1 MNLRVG
7 LGTDRHP
14 LRKNRKF
21 ILGGVQID
29 FPLGLDGHSDAD
41 VLCHAIIDSLLG
53 ASSLQDIGTHFPET
67 DEWKNTSS
75 LKMLMKTAELL
86 REDDWQ
92 IINIDATVI
101 CGVIK
106 LSNYRD
112 QMIDNLSKTL
122 QIPKECVSVKF
133 KSSNQ
138 LGFESNEG
146 VSAIAVCLISR
157 GSAS

>member
-7 LGTDRHP
+7 LGADRHP

-53 ASSLQDIGTHFPET
+53 ASSSQDIGTHFPEI

-86 REDDWQ
+86 REKDWQ

-157 GSAS
+157 GSAG